1 MGPLRV
7 GVFIESVQ
15 LTDITCIDLL
25 GNCSKEYIT
34 VAAQF
39 GFGHFLPVAVDM
51 EWLYISSSLEP
62 ATLTPCVKV
71 VPTHTYD
78 SAPRDLDILVV
89 GGPPLDMRPEASLKY
104 LKEAARG
111 PEEGGCKVIM
121 STCVG
126 GLWLADAGVLKGK
139 SATTNRGA
147 LPMAKQFHG
156 EVDWLD
162 QRWVVDES
170 GPCKFWTSGGAGA
183 GEFFPSEVVT
193 ECRSS

>member
-1 MGPLRV
+1 MAALRI

-39 GFGHFLPVAVDM
+39 GFGHFLPVAVPM
-51 EWLYISSSLEP
+51 EFLYIGPSMDP
-62 ATLTPCVKV
+62 CTLTPSVKV
-71 VPTHTYD
+71 LPTHTYD

-89 GGPPLDMRPEASLKY
+89 GGPPLNVRSEPSLRY
-104 LKEAARG
+104 LREAAKG

-126 GLWLADAGVLKGK
+126 GLWLADAGVLGGK
-139 SATTNRGA
+139 KATTNRGA
-147 LPMAKQFHG
+147 LPMAKQFHTG
-156 EVDWLD
+156 VEWLD

-183 GEFFPSEVVT
+183 GKFSPSISDVVCGT
-193 ECRSS
+193 